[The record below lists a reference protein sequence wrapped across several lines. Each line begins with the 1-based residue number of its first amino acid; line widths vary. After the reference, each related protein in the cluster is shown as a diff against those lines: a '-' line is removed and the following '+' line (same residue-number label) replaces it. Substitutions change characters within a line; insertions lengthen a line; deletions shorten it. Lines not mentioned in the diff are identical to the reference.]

1 MTKLISWN
9 VNSLRI
15 RLDGLRQ
22 IVEREKPDV
31 ICLQEVKAK
40 PEDFP
45 FEAVRALGFEHIAL
59 YGMPGYNGVAIA
71 ARRPLSDIRRYD
83 WAGKADARHISAVT
97 ADRIEVHNIYIP
109 AGGDLP
115 DPEKILPLPVNWRLS
130 KNWNNISAAAPRRCR
145 IAVWSPAVILT
156 SPLRKTTSG
165 IINSC

>member
-115 DPEKILPLPVNWRLS
+115 DPEKNQIGRASCRERVLS
-130 KNWNNISAAAPRRCR
+130 G
-145 IAVWSPAVILT
+145 V
-156 SPLRKTTSG
+156 
-165 IINSC
+165 